1 MEGEGEASSTGQTG
15 ILGAPPGAD
24 RGGEQRGALGQVL
37 LLVPEAQE
45 ARGLVTQQE
54 VGLAI
59 AKVKFPSMAVPV
71 EAEVVEAP
79 GVGEG
84 SGGQGNAGDGGEGGM
99 DREGILRVLDGDV
112 QV

>member
-24 RGGEQRGALGQVL
+24 RGGEQWGTLGQAL

-45 ARGLVTQQE
+45 SRGLVTQQE
-54 VGLAI
+54 VVLAI
-59 AKVKFPSMAVPV
+59 AKMKFPSMAVPV

-79 GVGEG
+79 GVGEE
-84 SGGQGNAGDGGEGGM
+84 SGGREGSREGGV
-99 DREGILRVLDGDV
+99 DREGFLGVLDGDV